1 MENYSNESGNNRIDT
16 GIVDMTQESIDS
28 LELFSVFQG
37 IAEYA
42 KTESGAKAILDSEPC
57 PSLSHMTLSLQRIAD
72 LREVIGLDGP
82 LAFGQFPPLEGL
94 LARLANKAVI
104 FDAEDLMVLADMI
117 ETSTKIRSALLSL
130 DEKYGTLIDLGNRIR
145 NLDHFSVRVRS
156 VLDEHGVVRS
166 NASKGLQQVRG
177 RMRRSRE
184 KIQSA
189 LNSVVKDEDLAR
201 VVQEDYITIRND
213 RYVILLKPEFKGL
226 FKGIVHDHSRSGASV
241 YVEPLGVVD
250 INNEIASL
258 ADEERSEVRKVFQE
272 LTSEARESIEE
283 LKGNYETLVLLDAL
297 QAKSLYAQA
306 TDSIEP
312 ELVDKGFKLLGAK
325 HPLLPFHGPEA
336 AKPMDVI
343 MTPES
348 DGMIISGANMGGK
361 TVALKIA
368 GLFPLMVR
376 YGLMIPAKEGTKV
389 QPFGKI
395 MADIGDDQDIQ
406 GKVSSFSGHMARIG
420 RILEFAQEDTLA
432 LLDELG
438 GATDPDEGSALA
450 MAVIDEL
457 MAKGAKAIVTTHLTQ
472 LKAYAMGSKGV
483 KSVSV
488 EFHPVTLHPTYRLLY
503 DLPGESHAI
512 ATAERIGI
520 PERVIE
526 RSRKYLHK
534 TSGGASQLMMRLKEK
549 IDEVDRLKTE
559 TQELERDLKSKLE
572 ALESEKE
579 QALEFLRK
587 QGLDII
593 NRAKHEVT
601 ELQKALKTGKIR
613 DASKPRRVIENLE
626 EELEDKLGGPLE
638 SPQESPLEGARAY
651 VKPLGRVA
659 VVEGP
664 GEKGKV
670 MVRLGNVKTRV
681 NIEDLEILGDNAEKN
696 ASKNEQVRIHMPT
709 AAARGEVNI
718 IGFRV
723 EDALP
728 VVEKALD
735 EALVAGLETLTIIHG
750 KGEGRL
756 KKAVREHFQGIPY
769 VKKLYGGPIDS
780 GGDGQTVLELSH

>member
-1 MENYSNESGNNRIDT
+1 M
-16 GIVDMTQESIDS
+16 DS
-28 LELFSVFQG
+28 LELHSVLEQ
-37 IAEYA
+37 IAKHA
-42 KTESGAKAILDSEPC
+42 KTEAGANAVLETEPC
-57 PSLSHMTLSLQRIAD
+57 SSNTHIEKSLKRIKE
-72 LREVIGLDGP
+72 LREVISLDGP
-82 LAFGQFPPLEGL
+82 MGFGQAPPLSGL
-94 LARLANKAVI
+94 LARLQNKAVI
-104 FDAEDLMVLADMI
+104 LDAEDLMVLADMI
-117 ETSTKIRSALLSL
+117 ETSSKIKGALLNL
-130 DEKYGTLIDLGNRIR
+130 DENYGTLIEIGGAFR
-145 NLDHFSVRVRS
+145 NLDHFSARVRFI
-156 VLDEHGVVRS
+156 LDEHGVVKS
-166 NASKGLQQVRG
+166 NASPGLQDVRN
-177 RMRRSRE
+177 RMRRSRAR
-184 KIQSA
+184 IQSA
-189 LNSVVKDEDLAR
+189 LNAVVKDEDLAR

-241 YVEPLGVVD
+241 YVEPLEAVD

-272 LTSEARESIEE
+272 LTSEARDSIEE
-283 LKGNYETLVLLDAL
+283 LKKNYETLVQLDAL
-297 QAKSLYAQA
+297 QAKSIYAQT

-312 ELVDKGFKLLGAK
+312 ELVDKGFELLSAK
-325 HPLLPFHGPEA
+325 HPLLPFSGPEA
-336 AKPMDVI
+336 AKPMDII
-343 MTPES
+343 MAPES
-348 DGMIISGANMGGK
+348 AGMIISGANMGGK

-376 YGLMIPAKEGTKV
+376 HGLMIPAKEGTKV
-389 QPFGKI
+389 QPFRAI

-406 GKVSSFSGHMARIG
+406 GKISSFSGHMDRIARI
-420 RILEFAQEDTLA
+420 LKVAQEGALA

-457 MAKGAKAIVTTHLTQ
+457 MAKGAKVIVTTHLTQ
-472 LKAYAMGSKGV
+472 LKAYAMGAEEV

-488 EFHPVTLHPTYRLLY
+488 EFHPETLEPTYRLLY

-512 ATAERIGI
+512 ATAERIGV
-520 PERVIE
+520 PTSVIE

-534 TSGGASQLMMRLKEK
+534 TSGGSSQLMTLLKEK
-549 IDEVDRLKTE
+549 IDQVDRIKIETE
-559 TQELERDLKSKLE
+559 GLEQELKQKIEALDAEKER
-572 ALESEKE
+572 ALESFRNE
-579 QALEFLRK
+579 ALSVINTAK
-587 QGLDII
+587 QEI
-593 NRAKHEVT
+593 A
-601 ELQKALKTGKIR
+601 ELQKALKTGKIK
-613 DASKPRRVIENLE
+613 DASKPRHVIDNLVE
-626 EELEDKLGGPLE
+626 KLEDKLGGPLE
-638 SPQESPLEGARAY
+638 TTPEAPMEGTRAY

-659 VVEGP
+659 IVEGLA
-664 GEKGKV
+664 EKGKV

-696 ASKNEQVRIHMPT
+696 ASKNEQVRIHLPS

-735 EALVAGLETLTIIHG
+735 EAIVAGLETLTIIHG

-756 KKAVREHFQGIPY
+756 KKAVRDHFQGIPY